1 MTPPKSTVSTTLVH
15 ETIGRPISRRRFLQ
29 TAGAAA
35 GLTVVFASG
44 RTYAQSGD
52 ATPVVGTPIATPSP
66 APERPQPPTDV
77 DSYIRIN
84 EDGTATLLCGKVEYG
99 QGIQTGFGQLVAE
112 ELNLPFESVSV
123 IMGKTDEAPFDIG
136 TFGSLSTRVTGP
148 RIRQAAAGMRAWL
161 LELGAEQLGRGV
173 SELDLKGGSVIVAG
187 EEATSV
193 SYAELAAG
201 KQVAREL
208 DPELPLKDPATFTV
222 IGQPIPRI
230 ELEQKT
236 NGSAKY
242 GIDMAV
248 EGMVYGR
255 VVRPPA
261 FGATLES
268 IDFSAAETMP
278 GVVGTFRDGDFAGL
292 ATELLE
298 QGDAALAM
306 VKATWTPPATTTTD
320 KTIHDVI
327 VSTADEGTKIGD
339 DTEPA
344 GPDDVISGLTEPLEF
359 TYRAPYVNHAPIE
372 PRSALVQIDGDRVN
386 VWSSTQDPFSARA
399 AVAGIVGTDLE
410 KVVVTPMHAGGAFGS
425 KIKPMAES
433 EAAILAKALGRPV
446 KMIWRR
452 DEEFRYG
459 QYRAAMLVK
468 IVAGLDGDGKIAGWQ
483 YDLYS
488 SAYFPEGAERP
499 SPCAADWSADAA
511 EIYGFT
517 ASKTMWYQGAS
528 PLPPYFWRV
537 NGATT
542 NTFAREVT
550 MDALAERAGV
560 DPVTFRKNHLAD
572 NQRMLA
578 VMEAAVAKVGWTP
591 GVGSTGQG
599 IGIAL
604 VMEANSYVAEVAQV
618 DVDADSGVIWIKH
631 VTAAVDCGLIVNPQ
645 GVTDQIE
652 GAIVLSSSTALKEKI
667 TFENG
672 RVTNPSFEQYGMLTM
687 REAPSVDVVFVEDKN
702 NPMGGIGEP
711 GVAPL
716 PAAVANAV
724 YDAIGIRLSEL
735 PFTPDRVLAAL
746 DNK

>member
-1 MTPPKSTVSTTLVH
+1 MTSQELTERNQLTQEALT
-15 ETIGRPISRRRFLQ
+15 ERPISRRRLLQ
-29 TAGAAA
+29 GASAA
-35 GLTVVFASG
+35 GLTIVFSSG
-44 RTYAQSGD
+44 RTKAQSTD
-52 ATPVVGTPIATPSP
+52 ATPVVGTPIASPPP

-99 QGIQTGFGQLVAE
+99 QGIQTGFGQLIAE
-112 ELNLPFESVSV
+112 ELNLPFESVEV

-148 RIRQAAAGMRAWL
+148 RIRQAAAGIRIWL
-161 LELGAEQLGRGV
+161 LELGAEHLGRGV
-173 SELDLKGGSVIVAG
+173 PEVDLKGGSVIVIG
-187 EEATSV
+187 DEASSV

-201 KQVAREL
+201 KQSAREL
-208 DPELPLKDPATFTV
+208 DPDLPLKDPATFTV

-230 ELEQKT
+230 ELAHKT
-236 NGSAKY
+236 DGSAKY
-242 GIDMAV
+242 GIDTV
-248 EGMVYGR
+248 VDGMVYGH

-268 IDFSAAETMP
+268 IDFSAAEDMP
-278 GVVGTFRDGDFAGL
+278 GVVGTFRDGDFAAL
-292 ATELLE
+292 VTEQFE
-298 QGDAALAM
+298 QGPAAVAM
-306 VKATWTPPATTTTD
+306 VKATWTPPDTTTTD

-344 GPDDVISGLTEPLEF
+344 GPDDVISGLSEPLEF

-372 PRSALVQIDGDRVN
+372 PRSALVQIEGDRVS
-386 VWSSTQDPFSARA
+386 VWSSTQDPFSART
-399 AVAGIVGTDLE
+399 AVARIVGTDLE

-425 KIKPMAES
+425 KITPMAEP
-433 EAAILAKALGRPV
+433 EAAKLAKALGKPV
-446 KMIWRR
+446 KIIWRR
-452 DEEFRYG
+452 EEEFQHG
-459 QYRAAMLVK
+459 QYRPAMLVK
-468 IVAGLDGDGKIAGWQ
+468 IVAGLDAEGHIAGWQ

-488 SAYFPEGAERP
+488 TAYFPEGAEEP
-499 SPCAADWSADAA
+499 SRCAADWSADAA
-511 EIYGFT
+511 EIYGLT

-537 NGATT
+537 NGAST

-550 MDALAERAGV
+550 IDALAERAGV

-578 VMEAAVAKVGWTP
+578 VMEAAVAKSGWTP
-591 GVGSTGQG
+591 AVGSSGQG

-618 DVDADSGVIWIKH
+618 EVDKETGVIRVKH

-652 GAIVLSSSTALKEKI
+652 GAIVLSSSAALKEKI

-672 RVTNPSFEQYGMLTM
+672 RVTNPTFEQYGMLTM

-724 YDAIGIRLSEL
+724 YDAIGVRLSDL

-746 DNK
+746 NGQ

>member
-1 MTPPKSTVSTTLVH
+1 MSSQNSADSAVLTRITD
-15 ETIGRPISRRRFLQ
+15 RPISRRRLLQ
-29 TAGAAA
+29 GAGTAA
-35 GLTVVFASG
+35 GLTLVFSSG
-44 RTYAQSGD
+44 RTFAQTGD
-52 ATPVVGTPIATPSP
+52 ATPAATPPP
-66 APERPQPPTDV
+66 AAKPSQPPTDV

-99 QGIQTGFGQLVAE
+99 QGIQTGFTQLVAE

-161 LELGAEQLGRGV
+161 LELGAEQLGHDV
-173 SELDLKGGSVIVAG
+173 TEVDLKGGSVIVAG
-187 EEATSV
+187 DEAASV

-201 KQVAREL
+201 KQSAREL
-208 DPELPLKDPATFTV
+208 DPDLPLKDPSTFTV
-222 IGQPIPRI
+222 IGQPIPRVG
-230 ELEQKT
+230 LEHKT
-236 NGSAKY
+236 NGTAKY
-242 GIDMAV
+242 GIDATV

-320 KTIHDVI
+320 KTIHDVL
-327 VSTADEGTKIGD
+327 VSTADEGSRLAQ
-339 DTEPA
+339 DTDNP
-344 GPDDVISGLTEPLEF
+344 GPDDVVSGLAEPLEF
-359 TYRAPYVNHAPIE
+359 SYRAPYVNHAPIE

-386 VWSSTQDPFSARA
+386 VWSSTQDPFSVRA

-410 KVVVTPMHAGGAFGS
+410 NVVVTPMHAGGAFGS
-425 KIKPMAES
+425 KIKPMAEP
-433 EAAILAKALGRPV
+433 EAARLAKALGRPV
-446 KMIWRR
+446 KVIWRR
-452 DEEFRYG
+452 EEEFRYG
-459 QYRAAMLVK
+459 QYRPAMLVN
-468 IVAGLDGDGKIAGWQ
+468 IVTGLDEDGKIAGWQ

-488 SAYFPEGAERP
+488 SAYFPEGAEEP
-499 SPCAADWSADAA
+499 SRCAADWSADAA
-511 EIYGFT
+511 ELYGMS
-517 ASKTMWYQGAS
+517 AKTMWYQGAS

-537 NGATT
+537 NGAST
-542 NTFAREVT
+542 NTFAREAT
-550 MDALAERAGV
+550 IDALAEKAGL

-572 NQRMLA
+572 NPRMLA
-578 VMEAAVAKVGWTP
+578 VMEAAVAKAGWTP

-604 VMEANSYVAEVAQV
+604 VMEANSYVAEVAEVEV
-618 DVDADSGVIWIKH
+618 DVDSGAIRVKH
-631 VTAAVDCGLIVNPQ
+631 VTAAVDCGLVVNPQ
-645 GVTDQIE
+645 GVTDQVE
-652 GAIVLSSSTALKEKI
+652 GAIVLSTSTALKEKI

-716 PAAVANAV
+716 PGAVANAV
-724 YDAIGIRLSEL
+724 YDAIGVRLTEL

-746 DNK
+746 ATK

>member
-1 MTPPKSTVSTTLVH
+1 MTPQELAERTSINQSLT
-15 ETIGRPISRRRFLQ
+15 ERPISRRRLLQ
-29 TAGAAA
+29 SAGAAG
-35 GLTVVFASG
+35 GLTVLFSSG
-44 RTYAQSGD
+44 RTLAQSGD
-52 ATPVVGTPIATPSP
+52 ATPVVGTPIATPPP

-112 ELNLPFESVSV
+112 ELNLPFESVTV

-161 LELGAEQLGRGV
+161 LELGAEQLGQDV
-173 SELDLKGGSVIVAG
+173 AELDLKGGSVILASD
-187 EEATSV
+187 EASSI

-201 KQVAREL
+201 KQAAREL
-208 DPELPLKDPATFTV
+208 DPDLPLKDPSTFTV

-230 ELEQKT
+230 ELAHKT
-236 NGSAKY
+236 DGSAKY
-242 GIDMAV
+242 GIDTAV
-248 EGMVYGR
+248 EGMVYGH

-268 IDFSAAETMP
+268 IDFSAAEAMP
-278 GVVGTFRDGDFAGL
+278 GVVGTFRDGDFAAV
-292 ATELLE
+292 ATEHFE
-298 QGDAALAM
+298 QGPAAIAM
-306 VKATWTPPATTTTD
+306 VQATWTPPATTTTD

-327 VSTADEGTKIGD
+327 VSTADAGTKLGD

-386 VWSSTQDPFSARA
+386 VWSSTQDPFSART
-399 AVAGIVGTDLE
+399 AVAGVVGME
-410 KVVVTPMHAGGAFGS
+410 PASVVVTPMHAGGAFGS
-425 KIKPMAES
+425 KITPMAEV
-433 EAAILAKALGRPV
+433 EAAKLAKALGKPV
-446 KMIWRR
+446 KIIWRR
-452 DEEFRYG
+452 EEEFRYG
-459 QYRAAMLVK
+459 QYRPAMLVK
-468 IVAGLDGDGKIAGWQ
+468 IVAGLDGDGQIAGWQ

-488 SAYFPEGAERP
+488 TAYFPEGAEEP
-499 SPCAADWSADAA
+499 SRCAADWAADAA
-511 EIYGFT
+511 EIYGIT

-537 NGATT
+537 NGAST
-542 NTFAREVT
+542 NTYAREVT
-550 MDALAERAGV
+550 IDALAERAGV

-572 NQRMLA
+572 NTRMLA
-578 VMEAAVAKVGWTP
+578 VMEAAVAKAGWTP

-599 IGIAL
+599 FGIAL

-618 DVDADSGVIWIKH
+618 DVDEESGTIRIKH

-702 NPMGGIGEP
+702 NPMGGVGEP

-724 YDAIGIRLSEL
+724 FDAIGVRLAEL

-746 DNK
+746 NGQ